1 MMVFASRHES
11 QEPRTTVDNSR
22 GPCVVN
28 GLRRRVICSDS
39 SCSRIFY
46 MAGFAKESEG
56 VLASHPRRRIV
67 VFGVSALRV
76 GGVLT
81 RHRYQSGL
89 SHFRLG
95 VRYPWVGVVSS
106 AKRGMD
112 GVRRGDCCHGRRY
125 SCSILYLG
133 ARIHSG
139 RRRRVPF
146 SVSVSIGCVPPQQAL
161 DGTDA
166 LSWHASPVARAVG
179 LHGLGDTGPSCSS
192 ASFWY
197 PSFGSD

>member
-1 MMVFASRHES
+1 M
-11 QEPRTTVDNSR
+11 
-22 GPCVVN
+22 VN

-39 SCSRIFY
+39 SCSRIFL

-56 VLASHPRRRIV
+56 LLASPPRRRIV
-67 VFGVSALRV
+67 VFGVPALRL
-76 GGVLT
+76 GGVPT

-89 SHFRLG
+89 SNFRLG
-95 VRYPWVGVVSS
+95 VRCPWVGVVSS
-106 AKRGMD
+106 AKGGME

-166 LSWHASPVARAVG
+166 LSWPASPLACPIGRD
-179 LHGLGDTGPSCSS
+179 HRPSTGPPSTW